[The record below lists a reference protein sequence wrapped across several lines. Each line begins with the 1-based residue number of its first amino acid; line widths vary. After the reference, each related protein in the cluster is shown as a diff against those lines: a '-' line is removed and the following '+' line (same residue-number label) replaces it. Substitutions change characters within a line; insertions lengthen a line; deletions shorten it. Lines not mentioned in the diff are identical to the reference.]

1 MPRSIAP
8 LFERP
13 GRTPSRS
20 TDGGHDTPRTTGR
33 PPFGSRDTGAV
44 STSETGDE
52 LSSTLRELRTAAGLT
67 SVAAPAAAGIGQAA
81 LSRYETGKFV
91 PTPARLEALLAIYQ
105 ASPAVGDRL
114 RKMVRDLREENR
126 RVVVHRKNAPA
137 FQRRIRDI
145 EASSKHVT
153 TFQPAVIPGIL
164 QTEAYMRVLATG
176 VDPTIADGVVTA
188 RLERQQLLGKSGHRW
203 TQILTA
209 GALLWCAGSAA
220 TMIEQIDRIIESSR
234 LDGVRIG
241 VIPVR
246 RPVSVFPLHGFDLY
260 DERAV
265 IVGTVATTA
274 IITEPADVRLHI
286 DILESLSQVADFGEA
301 ARATLAEL
309 RDGYAATS

>member
-1 MPRSIAP
+1 M
-8 LFERP
+8 
-13 GRTPSRS
+13 
-20 TDGGHDTPRTTGR
+20 
-33 PPFGSRDTGAV
+33 

-52 LSSTLRELRTAAGLT
+52 LSSTLRELRRAAGLT
-67 SVAAPAAAGIGQAA
+67 SMAAAAAAGIGQAA

-91 PTPARLEALLAIYQ
+91 PTPARLEALLATYQ
-105 ASPAVGDRL
+105 AQPAVGDRL
-114 RKMVRDLREENR
+114 RAMVRDLRAENR

-145 EASSKHVT
+145 EASSKAVT
-153 TFQPAVIPGIL
+153 TFQPTVIPGIL
-164 QTEAYMRVLATG
+164 QTEAYMRVLTSG
-176 VDPTIADGVVTA
+176 VDPEVAGGVIAA
-188 RLERQQLLGKSGHRW
+188 RLERQRLLGRPGHQW

-220 TMIEQIDRIIESSR
+220 TMIEQIDRIIDASH

-241 VIPVR
+241 VIPAR

-265 IVGTVATTA
+265 IVGTIATTA

-286 DILESLSQVADFGEA
+286 DILDSLSRAADFGEE
-301 ARATLAEL
+301 ARKTLAEL
-309 RDGYAATS
+309 RDGYVAST